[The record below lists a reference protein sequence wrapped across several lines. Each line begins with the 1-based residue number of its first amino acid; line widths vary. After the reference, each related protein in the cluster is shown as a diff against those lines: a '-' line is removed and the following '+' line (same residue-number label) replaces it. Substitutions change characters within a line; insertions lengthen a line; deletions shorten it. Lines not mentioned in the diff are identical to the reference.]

1 MAGKQYGFGVIGCGV
16 IAPTHCRAI
25 EALPNAR
32 LVAVHDVEIEKARA
46 LADKFGAEATSD
58 LQALL
63 NRDDIDVVNVL
74 TWSGTHARIG
84 IQAAR
89 AGKHVIVTKPI
100 DVRLS
105 EIDRLIDT
113 CREAGV
119 KLGAT
124 HQFRSYASYRR
135 LKAAIDEERLGRL
148 FLGNGFLKWWRSQEY
163 YDSAA
168 WRGTWNLDG
177 GGALMNQAIH
187 YVDLLQWLMGPITR
201 LRGFI
206 ATQNHEIE
214 VEDCATA
221 AIHFASGA
229 LGTFQ
234 GSTCT
239 YRGLPARIEV
249 HGEKGNVVIEDD
261 RIRLWDVA
269 GEERE
274 ESTGPTNAGSSANP
288 GSGLETAHDA
298 HVEQIGD
305 VLAAIEEGREPR
317 LNGTEARKAVEVIL
331 AIYQS
336 AWKRETVD
344 LPLEGELAPPAM
356 L

>member
-1 MAGKQYGFGVIGCGV
+1 VSDKIYGFGVIGCGV

-25 EALPNAR
+25 QALPNAR
-32 LVAVHDVEIEKARA
+32 LVAVHDLEAGKARA
-46 LADKFGAEATSD
+46 LAETFGAEPVAD
-58 LQALL
+58 LHALL
-63 NRDDIDVVNVL
+63 ERDDIDVVNVV
-74 TWSGTHARIG
+74 TWSGTHAEIG
-84 IQAAR
+84 VHAAK

-105 EIDRLIDT
+105 QIDRLIAA

-135 LKAAIDEERLGRL
+135 LKQAIDQGRLGRL

-187 YVDLLQWLMGPITR
+187 YVDLLQWLMGPVTS
-201 LRGFI
+201 LRGHI
-206 ATQNHEIE
+206 ATQNHDIE

-221 AIHFASGA
+221 ALHFESGA

-249 HGEKGNVVIEDD
+249 HGERGNVVMEDD
-261 RIRLWDVA
+261 RILLWDIE

-274 ESTGPTNAGSSANP
+274 ERSGTTNTGSSAHP

-305 VLAAIEEGREPR
+305 MLAAIEEEREPR
-317 LNGTEARKAVEVIL
+317 LNGEEARKAVEIIL

-336 AWKRETVD
+336 AWKRESVH
-344 LPLEGELAPPAM
+344 LPLQQELAPPAT